1 MQVLRFGLVPTG
13 HEPTCCIPDE
23 TAVFESGG
31 HSGGPVGMDSGLL
44 EVVEAW
50 DSLPRDVQSE
60 IVALARK
67 ASRQVDCC

>member
-1 MQVLRFGLVPTG
+1 
-13 HEPTCCIPDE
+13 
-23 TAVFESGG
+23 
-31 HSGGPVGMDSGLL
+31 MDSGLL